1 MITLAPT
8 TPRLVRLGAD
18 RWRVLDRDGSVRG
31 LVEAVATPAGTRF
44 RASRFHAASRAFR
57 SVGDFWTI
65 GEASETLRLS
75 R

>member
-1 MITLAPT
+1 MITLASS

-31 LVEAVATPAGTRF
+31 LVETVVTPAGTRF
-44 RASRFHAASRAFR
+44 RASRFHLASRAFR

-65 GEASETLRLS
+65 AEASETLRLS